1 MSISDGIQEGLK
13 VTLVYPAN
21 RSNEGFD
28 YTLVIEQGNKLQEA
42 RLILHN
48 EFKLD
53 LVTGLYLRG
62 GVGSSDIEF
71 IVRISEILPSGNFL
85 EEGLLKYMQLAG
97 VPNHF
102 VEPTDS
108 KTAKRVLER
117 MGKTLDRPRLGHI
130 SEYLFDRLFH
140 PDSYFI
146 RDLK

>member
-97 VPNHF
+97 VP
-102 VEPTDS
+102 
-108 KTAKRVLER
+108 
-117 MGKTLDRPRLGHI
+117 
-130 SEYLFDRLFH
+130 
-140 PDSYFI
+140 
-146 RDLK
+146 